1 MTLTVFVFV
10 LLKRLEPSVPGHWHT
25 GYLCSASAHSLI
37 YIFLA
42 SADVSLGPQDPVFVT
57 PLVKCLLKKR
67 LYLRKHGGV
76 QEADALV
83 VRINE
88 LIRDIRRKHL
98 FGMADASNHQ
108 LWQATKNTS
117 KGADYLYRLFHD
129 VDMVSHFAK
138 IATDPAYSESD
149 VLQCVKSLN
158 NTHLTNGAM
167 IENYEIEILLR
178 NMKASSP
185 GADGISSWFF
195 RHCSYE
201 LAEVVAHIFKISV
214 FTGTVP
220 CQCRCA
226 IVTTIPKVSSQHL

>member
-1 MTLTVFVFV
+1 VTLTVFVFV

-25 GYLCSASAHSLI
+25 GYLCSASAHSL
-37 YIFLA
+37 A
-42 SADVSLGPQDPVFVT
+42 HS
-57 PLVKCLLKKR
+57 
-67 LYLRKHGGV
+67 
-76 QEADALV
+76 V

-185 GADGISSWFF
+185 GADGISS
-195 RHCSYE
+195 
-201 LAEVVAHIFKISV
+201 
-214 FTGTVP
+214 
-220 CQCRCA
+220 
-226 IVTTIPKVSSQHL
+226 